1 MCGALDAGLARAN
14 GALAEAANDK
24 NEPVG
29 APEVMV
35 KRVTAGMNVATAI
48 RSARFVDKQPKLKT
62 LSAKTLMVAA
72 LMVSALPSA
81 RPAHAQ
87 LLAGIDSWLRF
98 DNGGSS
104 GDDAAKNSGDW
115 DQQFDQSDAKQ
126 LEIEQPKGY
135 PTISKD
141 NLAPMKVAIK
151 HYADIALKGG
161 WEQVPSVELRLG
173 VAHPAVVALRRRL
186 EVSGDLRPS
195 GGERDIF
202 DSYVEKA
209 VKQVQVSNG
218 LPPTGVVDKQ
228 LIIALNVPA
237 AARLRQLRTNLARIA
252 SLNAP
257 TSGKYVIVN
266 IPAAQIEAVDNN
278 QVISRHIGVVGKIN
292 RQTPILASKIQEI
305 NFNKVWVVPPTVL
318 KSDLIPK
325 GREAMAKG
333 QNVLDRYKVDAYVDY
348 NAYSRGQKI
357 DPMKIDWNSNEVQ
370 KYFFAQQPGE
380 DNPLGF
386 VKINFPSPHQ
396 VYMHDTPG
404 NYQSLF
410 AREVRT
416 ESSGC
421 VRVQNVQTLV
431 AWLLAEN
438 GWDRTRVAHMKQTR
452 ETMNVTLKK
461 PVPLHFNYISAW
473 ATPDGM
479 THFRRDLYHRDGT
492 GVTASAD

>member
-1 MCGALDAGLARAN
+1 MCGALDAGLARATT
-14 GALAEAANDK
+14 APAEAANGE

-35 KRVTAGMNVATAI
+35 KRVTAGKDDAAAI
-48 RSARFVDKQPKLKT
+48 CGARFVNKRPGLK
-62 LSAKTLMVAA
+62 SFRMTLMVAA
-72 LMVSALPSA
+72 FMLSASPGASLV
-81 RPAHAQ
+81 HAQ
-87 LLAGIDSWLRF
+87 QLAGVDSWLRF

-104 GDDAAKNSGDW
+104 DGDDSSSGANGGDW
-115 DQQFDQSDAKQ
+115 EQRFDQSDAKQ
-126 LEIEQPKGY
+126 LEVEQPKGY

-141 NLAPMKVAIK
+141 NLTPMKAAIK
-151 HYADIALKGG
+151 RYADIAVKGG
-161 WEQVPSVELRLG
+161 WERVPSVELRLG
-173 VAHPAVVALRRRL
+173 MSHPAVVALRRRL

-228 LIIALNVPA
+228 LILALNVPA

-257 TSGKYVIVN
+257 TNGKYIIVN
-266 IPAAQIEAVDNN
+266 VPAAQIEAVDNN
-278 QVISRHIGVVGKIN
+278 QVISRHIGVVGKID
-292 RQTPILASKIQEI
+292 RQTPILSSKIQEI

-325 GREAMAKG
+325 GRDAMTKG
-333 QNVLDRYKVDAYVDY
+333 QNILDKYKVDAYVDY
-348 NAYSRGQKI
+348 NAYTRGQKL
-357 DPMKIDWNSNEVQ
+357 DPMKIDWNSSDVL
-370 KYFFAQQPGE
+370 KYFYAQQPGE

-404 NYQSLF
+404 QSIF
-410 AREVRT
+410 ARDVRA

-438 GWDRTRVAHMKQTR
+438 GWDRARVAHMKQTR
-452 ETMNVTLKK
+452 ETLNVTLKK
-461 PVPLHFNYISAW
+461 PVQLHFNYISAW

-479 THFRRDLYHRDGT
+479 THFRRDLYHRDGA